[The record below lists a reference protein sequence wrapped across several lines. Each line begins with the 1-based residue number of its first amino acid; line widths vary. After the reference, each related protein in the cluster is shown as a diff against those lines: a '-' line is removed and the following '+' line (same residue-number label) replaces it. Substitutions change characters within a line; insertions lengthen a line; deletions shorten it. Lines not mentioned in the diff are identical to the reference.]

1 MMRMSSGVNEELLE
15 EARAV
20 SGIRDRVDLIN
31 QALRLFI
38 QVRKREGLR
47 RLRGKVTWEGN
58 LDELRRGRWF
68 DADS

>member
-1 MMRMSSGVNEELLE
+1 MSAGVNEELLE
-15 EARAV
+15 EAREI
-20 SGIRDRVDLIN
+20 SGIRGREAIIN
-31 QALRLFI
+31 EALKLLV
-38 QVRKREGLR
+38 QVRRQDGLR

>member
-1 MMRMSSGVNEELLE
+1 VSESMSLDENLLS
-15 EARAV
+15 EARELT
-20 SGIRDRVDLIN
+20 GIEGREAIIN
-31 QALRLFI
+31 EALKLFV
-38 QVRKREGLR
+38 QVRRQDGLR

>member
-1 MMRMSSGVNEELLE
+1 MSESMSLDENLLS
-15 EARAV
+15 EARELT
-20 SGIRDRVDLIN
+20 GIEGREAIIN
-31 QALRLFI
+31 EALKLFV
-38 QVRKREGLR
+38 QVRRQDGLR